1 MDLEWS
7 ELPRTGK
14 ATVVG
19 GALVVLG
26 TVLPWMSYS
35 GGSASLL
42 QDGEMEVGVSTGMGS
57 DTATVAPSV
66 TLWIALVLV
75 LVAVGIPLYR
85 GWDWKSAL
93 PAFVLG
99 AGTYFVFA
107 LSALVLHDG
116 ADDGVFVGGERVA
129 ESASMGIGLYAALVG
144 TVVISVA
151 GLTYLGIA
159 ALAKLRE

>member
-1 MDLEWS
+1 MDLEWT

-19 GALVVLG
+19 GALVMLG

-42 QDGEMEVGVSTGMGS
+42 QDGKMEVGVSTGMGS
-57 DTATVAPSV
+57 DTATVAPSA

-93 PAFVLG
+93 PAFLLG

-116 ADDGVFVGGERVA
+116 TDDGVFVGGERVA

-151 GLTYLGIA
+151 GLTYLGVA

>member
-1 MDLEWS
+1 MDLEWT

-19 GALVVLG
+19 GALVMLG

-42 QDGEMEVGVSTGMGS
+42 QDGKMEVAVSGGMGT
-57 DTATVAPSV
+57 DTATVAPAE
-66 TLWIALVLV
+66 TLWIALILV
-75 LVAVGIPLYR
+75 LVAVAIPLYR

-93 PAFVLG
+93 PAFLLG

-107 LSALVLHDG
+107 LSALLLHDG
-116 ADDGVFVGGERVA
+116 GQEGVFVGGERVA
-129 ESASMGIGLYAALVG
+129 ESASMGIGLYAGLVG
-144 TVVISVA
+144 TVVVSVA
-151 GLTYLGIA
+151 GLTYLGVA